1 MRIARSILLFLV
13 GIFSIY
19 IGQIYSRGGIY
30 EVHAD
35 LQSVSVRI
43 LNQIS
48 QGFGLSLLI
57 AGLIIII
64 YAITSFKKEE

>member
-13 GIFSIY
+13 GIFSFY

-30 EVHAD
+30 EHGD

-48 QGFGLSLLI
+48 QGFGLSLII